1 MTFLSR
7 REFLAGLAAASI
19 SGCKRLRG
27 PLQFGQLDAI
37 DGAIPRLAYTLGY
50 FAKEGV
56 DVVTTLDASG
66 AAIVQQMT
74 AITGAL
80 DLGVM
85 GLPPLCSMIGQYQ
98 VRPAVI
104 ATVSGSDYTCQLLT
118 FSDTG
123 ITDNPAALKHRP
135 VGYTLNTVSQQ
146 YLSRLLARG
155 GLTIADVRGFAGAQ
169 SALIDALIHGD
180 LDAAVL
186 WDPNIQLAIREYSY
200 RLKNGATAVN
210 RGRPAVFVD
219 PSVLNVATHIV
230 ARSDAIQEKRPDL
243 LRFLRAL
250 IDAETFLTLHR
261 AAAQQSVAQ
270 WVNLSPGD
278 LDHFFA
284 TSDFRVR
291 LELGT
296 LGSTLRG
303 TMLWLKQQ
311 NSQTV
316 VPSNISSFVDASLL
330 RQVDSSRVTEA

>member
-104 ATVSGSDYTCQLLT
+104 ATVSGSDYTCQLRCEWRRST
-118 FSDTG
+118 PKDRRT
-123 ITDNPAALKHRP
+123 P
-135 VGYTLNTVSQQ
+135 
-146 YLSRLLARG
+146 LAG
-155 GLTIADVRGFAGAQ
+155 
-169 SALIDALIHGD
+169 
-180 LDAAVL
+180 
-186 WDPNIQLAIREYSY
+186 
-200 RLKNGATAVN
+200 
-210 RGRPAVFVD
+210 
-219 PSVLNVATHIV
+219 
-230 ARSDAIQEKRPDL
+230 
-243 LRFLRAL
+243 
-250 IDAETFLTLHR
+250 
-261 AAAQQSVAQ
+261 
-270 WVNLSPGD
+270 
-278 LDHFFA
+278 
-284 TSDFRVR
+284 
-291 LELGT
+291 
-296 LGSTLRG
+296 LGSLRSHRFSVD
-303 TMLWLKQQ
+303 T
-311 NSQTV
+311 
-316 VPSNISSFVDASLL
+316 NIH
-330 RQVDSSRVTEA
+330 E